1 MTKIAIIFVCT
12 IGGIGLLMTASVEYQ
27 IATIAILVVLAIFDA
42 FADEQQKRRALALAR
57 NSVSQILR
65 PPLSL
70 VLWLC
75 DVACDVSPIP
85 SLKPFKGLS
94 RAELK
99 QHWVDSWMTAPARYF
114 RSLIGGK

>member
-1 MTKIAIIFVCT
+1 VAKFAIFFICT

-42 FADEQQKRRALALAR
+42 FANEQQKRRTLELAK
-57 NSVSQILR
+57 NSVPQILR
-65 PPLSL
+65 PPLSF

-75 DVACDVSPIP
+75 NVARDVSPIQTI
-85 SLKPFKGLS
+85 KPLDELS

-99 QHWVDSWMTAPARYF
+99 KRWADSWMTAPARYF
-114 RSLIGGK
+114 RSRIGGK

>member
-1 MTKIAIIFVCT
+1 MAKFAILFVCT

-42 FADEQQKRRALALAR
+42 FTDEQQKRRSLGFAR
-57 NSVSQILR
+57 NSVSKILR

-85 SLKPFKGLS
+85 AIRPFGGLS
-94 RAELK
+94 CDELK
-99 QHWVDSWMTAPARYF
+99 QRWIDSWLTAPARYF
-114 RSLIGGK
+114 RSRIGGK